1 MFRSAV
7 YTAVALCLIGLALPA
22 EPITVVSGV
31 FTVDRTPPTTPEA
44 VKPADGAL
52 LISPF
57 LRLEATAQDAL
68 SGVAG
73 YQFEMAG
80 LPSQDLDTP
89 YAVYRGLADGDYT
102 WSVRARDAAGN
113 LSEWAS
119 FDCQFALGGDT
130 DEDGLPDAW
139 ELACFGRLDFTDG
152 TVDSDQDGVSD
163 LLEAEAESHGFEFYL
178 TLAAGWNMVALP
190 CDTTVDSA
198 ASLVAASDS
207 PVWSWNAGTLRYEMN
222 TAPPARAGL
231 WVFVSEFTEAIPISG
246 TPPDDDLL
254 RLERGWNLV
263 GSGLPAA
270 LDSTDGIEDIITW
283 VDDGYELRDIAD
295 FNSELLQGYWM
306 YVSLAGDRTL
316 LQPE

>member
-1 MFRSAV
+1 MFRSAAC
-7 YTAVALCLIGLALPA
+7 AVIALCFVGLALPA

-31 FTVDRTPPTTPEA
+31 FTVDRTPPATPEA
-44 VKPADGAL
+44 VSPADGAL
-52 LISPF
+52 LVSPF

-73 YQFEMAG
+73 YQFELVG
-80 LPSQDLDTP
+80 LPLQDLNTP
-89 YAVYRGLADGDYT
+89 YAVYKGLADGDYG
-102 WSVRARDAAGN
+102 WNVRARDAAGN

-119 FDCQFALGGDT
+119 FDCQFAVGDDT

-152 TVDSDQDGVSD
+152 SVDSDQDGVSD

-178 TLAAGWNMVALP
+178 TLATGWNMVSLP

-198 ASLVAASDS
+198 AALVAASNS
-207 PVWSWNAGTLRYEMN
+207 PVWSWNAATLRYQMN

-231 WVFVSEFTEAIPISG
+231 WVFASEFTEAVPVSG
-246 TPPDDDLL
+246 TPPDDNLL
-254 RLERGWNLV
+254 RLQRGWNLA
-263 GSGLPAA
+263 GAGLPAA
-270 LDSTDGIEDIITW
+270 LDSMDGIEDIITW
-283 VDDGYELRDIAD
+283 ADTGYDLRDTAD
-295 FNSELLQGYWM
+295 FEFELLQGYWM

-316 LQPE
+316 LKPE